1 MKGGEDIAG
10 ETFLLLGEEA
20 EDKFVIILLSLSGWV
35 ELDLGFAL
43 NIIREFLP

>member
-10 ETFLLLGEEA
+10 EAFLFWGEEA
-20 EDKFVIILLSLSGWV
+20 EDKFEITLLSLSGWV

-43 NIIREFLP
+43 NKIREFLP